1 MPGKSTFSKTQD
13 IISAICQ
20 VDGFTYTEDEM
31 WEFVKQT
38 DIKIKE
44 PTNKSSKLRHTS
56 AYSVFMKENKKGMDD
71 TKELSEQWK
80 QMKEDDSGEYKR
92 YLEIAQE
99 KDKDNGLEPSD
110 GSKTQSQTQ
119 EKKLLIELINER
131 VKDTEDEGKP
141 MFLGKKIDSI
151 VNNYKEWKK
160 TQLGQDQNSTISRD
174 DLKKYKEE
182 DDFNDK
188 TMDGMEWDNYIRDN
202 MIFAEDV

>member
-38 DIKIKE
+38 DMKIKE
-44 PTNKSSKLRHTS
+44 PANKSSTLRKTS

-80 QMKEDDSGEYKR
+80 QMKEDENEEYKR
-92 YLEIAQE
+92 YVERAQE
-99 KDKDNGLEPSD
+99 KDKENGLESSD
-110 GSKTQSQTQ
+110 SSKTQSQTQ
-119 EKKLLIELINER
+119 EKKLLSELISER
-131 VKDTEDEGKP
+131 VKGTEDEGKP

-160 TQLGQDQNSTISRD
+160 SQLEQDTPISRD

-182 DDFNDK
+182 DGFNDK

>member
-38 DIKIKE
+38 DMKIKE
-44 PTNKSSKLRHTS
+44 PANKSSTLRKTS

-80 QMKEDDSGEYKR
+80 QMKEEENEEYKR
-92 YLEIAQE
+92 YVEMAQE
-99 KDKDNGLEPSD
+99 KDKENGLESSD

-119 EKKLLIELINER
+119 EKKLLIQLITER
-131 VKDTEDEGKP
+131 VKGTEDEGKP
-141 MFLGKKIDSI
+141 MFLGKKIDSP

-160 TQLGQDQNSTISRD
+160 SQLEQDTPISRD

-182 DDFNDK
+182 DGFSDK

>member
-13 IISAICQ
+13 IITAICQ
-20 VDGFTYTEDEM
+20 VPDFTYTEDEM

-38 DIKIKE
+38 DMKIKE
-44 PTNKSSKLRHTS
+44 PPNKSSKQRHTS

-71 TKELSEQWK
+71 TKKLSEQWK
-80 QMKEDDSGEYKR
+80 EMKEENNEEYQR
-92 YLEIAQE
+92 YVEMAQE
-99 KDKDNGLEPSD
+99 KDKENGLEPSN
-110 GSKTQSQTQ
+110 GSKTQSHTQ

-131 VKDTEDEGKP
+131 VKNTDDEGKP
-141 MFLGKKIDSI
+141 MFLGKKIDSP

-160 TQLGQDQNSTISRD
+160 AQLGQDTPISRD

-188 TMDGMEWDNYIRDN
+188 NMEGTEWDNYIRNN
-202 MIFAEDV
+202 MIFAEDI